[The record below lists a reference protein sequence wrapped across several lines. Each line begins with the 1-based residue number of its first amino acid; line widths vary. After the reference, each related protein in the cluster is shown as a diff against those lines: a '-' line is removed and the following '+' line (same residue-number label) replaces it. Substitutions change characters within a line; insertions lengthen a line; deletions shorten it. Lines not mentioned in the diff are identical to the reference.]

1 MFDFFYPSNLGFG
14 FALGSLA
21 LLLGDRHLLAGIA
34 LGLATLLHPQV
45 GSLMLIAFAPVALVA
60 GGRLD
65 LRAAALFA
73 IPVVVLGAPSVIQLV
88 FEQNAGGSLSPH
100 EKYELIAVVR
110 TPYHFLYSSFPSYE
124 YVRTGLWLACLV
136 ASLILLRTFRAARL
150 LGLLV
155 ATVLVLCSAGAIAG
169 ERGSPVWLVL
179 AQTSRLSALVVLL
192 GVAASAAA
200 LGRFLRA
207 GWAAVALVGVFL
219 LAPAVAG
226 WLDLRTP
233 LGTAISATEAG
244 MLLALLGVTVLAT
257 RLRLGERF
265 GGLPGHASGRL
276 AAGAV
281 AAAFALATVR

>member
-110 TPYHFLYSSFPSYE
+110 TRTTSSTA
-124 YVRTGLWLACLV
+124 R
-136 ASLILLRTFRAARL
+136 FRPMS
-150 LGLLV
+150 
-155 ATVLVLCSAGAIAG
+155 TSAP
-169 ERGSPVWLVL
+169 GS
-179 AQTSRLSALVVLL
+179 
-192 GVAASAAA
+192 G
-200 LGRFLRA
+200 LRA
-207 GWAAVALVGVFL
+207 WSHL
-219 LAPAVAG
+219 
-226 WLDLRTP
+226 
-233 LGTAISATEAG
+233 
-244 MLLALLGVTVLAT
+244 
-257 RLRLGERF
+257 
-265 GGLPGHASGRL
+265 
-276 AAGAV
+276 
-281 AAAFALATVR
+281 